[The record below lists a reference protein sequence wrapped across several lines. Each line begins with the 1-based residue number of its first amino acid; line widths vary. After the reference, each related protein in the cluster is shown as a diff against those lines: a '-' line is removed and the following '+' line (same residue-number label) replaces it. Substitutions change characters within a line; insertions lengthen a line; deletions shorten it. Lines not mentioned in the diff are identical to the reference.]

1 MKSSNIKTKLL
12 AILLIF
18 TLTSANFLFV
28 GETFATEI
36 ITEVFSGSKTNE
48 NVEFSAYFETG
59 SGTKTASV
67 ISDVNNKDLAIN
79 LSLEVKESGYLKNAQ
94 INILESKEGK
104 GLNFVLG
111 ENIGENSLIQSVSKN
126 EITLKQIDS
135 DVKTIISV
143 PFTYKYEK
151 YVNDNNIASDAIV
164 RLTGVYVNK
173 DGNEKEIVYENTLS
187 ISWTNQRKV
196 SLESSIQKF
205 INYGGGVILQSLI
218 KVDGTTDEKTLP
230 VRETAIRI
238 DAPVISG
245 QKPSKVIVDANKLE
259 NTNGQSVDSIKFNE
273 SNYSYNDGI
282 VDISV
287 KNEKSMIEYNEY
299 DEEYLVDQEKIIK
312 EERYYN
318 ISGVDEYL
326 VTYVYEG
333 LENID
338 AKEIVSDIDMV
349 VSTYCNEKDSD
360 ANQVAVSNSYKDSFE
375 NEVGSIVS
383 LSIENEKNELSK
395 NGVYSNYLN
404 SDKVET
410 IVNSKEILNISNN
423 NIIDSLRI
431 NDKEAMYVLKS
442 GEQIRMSDIYTKKVS
457 VSKEN
462 FFNILGEEGYIKVY
476 DAGEIL
482 AIIDKETQ
490 AIDDNNNFIV
500 FMPDSNRRELTY
512 EVSKPITQGNL
523 VINIERA
530 ISDSSIDRS
539 KMQEVQSIK
548 TISELVAKYAYVDAE
563 QVVGNVE
570 NVIGMADT
578 KTKVNLVVNKDSF
591 STVSKTEDVEFKIEL
606 NNSSA
611 YTDIYGNST
620 IDITLP
626 VEVENIEIKGAK
638 ILYEEGL
645 ILGGVEVVDT
655 RTIRVN
661 ITGLQKGLNS
671 SIISNGTNVVVVAD
685 VTVNRLTPIKNA
697 EISCKVSNEQATNYD
712 ETENVQIKYSA
723 PSGVVSV
730 NAITGY
736 KENGYLASVNQGKMT
751 DFIEVHSDRKNA
763 EMTLYVMNNENSDIS
778 NVSILGRIPQKD
790 LVDII
795 TGEKVT
801 ERTTIDTKML
811 SEISIAEENT
821 SSFKIYYSRNA
832 LATND
837 LQNSENDW
845 VENPSDLSEMKSYM
859 IIPED
864 REFKLAVGETLK
876 FKYAFEIPEDLA
888 HHEYIAGEFVTYYT
902 SNEDDLRKAEISFA
916 DIAMLTTGNGP
927 EFTLSV
933 KNNKEEVKEY
943 ESLPVSV
950 VLKNVGKQDA
960 EQVSVEIPIPR
971 STLCNVD
978 SVTELSDE
986 NAKVSMENN
995 KIVIRSEGLEVGKE
1009 LSAELNL
1016 SVMRKSSN
1024 DSYVET
1030 TANAMAKDLGKEVNA
1045 SSEKTKV
1052 NDAEIKINEYDRK
1065 QVFKTYRIG
1074 DEISHTVQVKNL
1086 TKDTL
1091 KNLNVTKEL
1100 PIEFNYVSSQLC
1112 MYVDGNYTK
1121 INDGQYDE
1129 ASRTITWNL
1138 NDLKSNDYVCCEYV
1152 FKVDHISNN
1161 MTYDTVGTSAKA
1173 WADSTDVYES
1183 DINKVNISDTVLTIS
1198 QTTDTDVS
1206 TIVNEGEN
1214 IRFIFTIKNDS
1225 KVTVPKV
1232 VFKDIFPDELQV
1244 KNVNYTNG
1252 SEDKK
1257 YETKGNM
1264 VYIYENIKAGDELKV
1279 IVDTYASIT
1288 DSSEE
1293 KTVTNFAV
1301 ISAENMDEVTSNSL
1315 TYTLKNVL
1323 AEGEGEEKTEERGSN
1338 SAVASSTTSADKA
1351 NKTYKISGYVWLD
1364 SDKDGMRD
1372 TSESPMVGDVRV
1384 SLVES
1389 STGKII
1395 NKVTTDSNGMYILSG
1410 VENGKYFVIYDYDTI
1425 KYGVTTYKKDGVPNS
1440 TNSDAIAEKVTQE
1453 GVARTAAI
1461 SDAIVIDN
1469 SSVSDIDL
1477 GLVLA
1482 DKFDLELDMSISK
1495 VTVQTSKGTTTNN
1508 YSGEKLVKEDIAAKN
1523 IDGAKVLVEYEIKIT
1538 NKGEIPGFVKKI
1550 VDYKP
1555 QDMEFNSSLALN
1567 NGWYTGSNDTI
1578 FNASRENLSLAPGES
1593 TIIKLVLEKN
1603 MTEENTGLVNNQAEI
1618 YEDYNIYGIDD
1629 YNSTPANKAQR
1640 ENDLSIS
1647 DIIILIR
1654 TGETLIYTSMIITT
1668 SMLVVLAVIVINR
1681 KIVINKRKV
1690 EDEEGGV

>member
-1 MKSSNIKTKLL
+1 MKSSNIRTKLL

-28 GETFATEI
+28 GETFASEI
-36 ITEVFSGSKTNE
+36 ITEVFSSSKTNE

-67 ISDVNNKDLAIN
+67 ISDVNNKDLAID

-94 INILESKEGK
+94 ISILESEEGK

-111 ENIGENSLIQSVSKN
+111 ENIGQNSLIQGVSKN

-151 YVNDNNIASDAIV
+151 YVNDKNIASDAKV

-173 DGNEKEIVYENTLS
+173 DGNEKEVVYEDTLS
-187 ISWTNQRKV
+187 VSWTNQRKV

-205 INYGGGVILQSLI
+205 INYGGGIILQSLV

-259 NTNGQSVDSIKFNE
+259 NTNGGNADTIKFNE
-273 SNYSYNDGI
+273 SNYSYRDGI

-287 KNEKSMIEYNEY
+287 KNEKSMVEFNEY
-299 DEEYLVDQEKIIK
+299 DDEYLVDQEKIVK

-318 ISGVDEYL
+318 IPGVDEYL

-338 AKEIVSDIDMV
+338 AKEVVSDIAMV
-349 VSTYCNEKDSD
+349 VSTYCGEKDSD
-360 ANQVAVSNSYKDSFE
+360 ANQVTVSNSYKNSFE
-375 NEVGSIVS
+375 SEVGSLVS
-383 LSIENEKNELSK
+383 LNIENDKNEVSK
-395 NGVYSNYLN
+395 NGIYSNYLN
-404 SDKVET
+404 SEKVET
-410 IVNSKEILNISNN
+410 ILNSKEILNISNN
-423 NIIDSLRI
+423 NIIDSLKI

-442 GEQIRMSDIYTKKVS
+442 GEQVSMSDVYTKKVS

-462 FFNILGEEGYIKVY
+462 FENILGKEGYINIY
-476 DAGEIL
+476 DAGIVIASLKMNE
-482 AIIDKETQ
+482 DE
-490 AIDDNNNFIV
+490 NNNIEV
-500 FMPDSNRRELTY
+500 VMPDSNRKVLTY

-523 VINIERA
+523 VINVERA

-548 TISELVAKYAYVDAE
+548 IASELVAKYTYVDAE
-563 QVVGNVE
+563 QIVSNVE
-570 NVIGMADT
+570 NTISMVDT

-606 NNSSA
+606 NNSSEFS
-611 YTDIYGNST
+611 DIYGNSVF
-620 IDITLP
+620 DIVLP
-626 VEVENIEIKGAK
+626 SEVESIEILNSSIA
-638 ILYEEGL
+638 YDEGL
-645 ILGGVEVVDT
+645 TLENVEVVDT
-655 RTIRVN
+655 RTIRVS
-661 ITGLQKGLNS
+661 TSGMQKGLNS
-671 SIISNGTNVVVVAD
+671 SVITNGTNIVIVANI
-685 VTVNRLTPIKNA
+685 TVNRLTPVKKA
-697 EISCKVSNEQATNYD
+697 EISCKVSNEQATNYE
-712 ETENVQIKYSA
+712 ETENVEIRYSA

-736 KENGYLASVNQGKMT
+736 KENGYIASVNQGKMT
-751 DFIEVHSDRKNA
+751 DFIEVHSGSKNA
-763 EMTLYVMNNENSDIS
+763 EMILYVMNNENSDIS

-795 TGEKVT
+795 TGEKVV

-811 SEISIAEENT
+811 SGVVLAEESS
-821 SSFKIYYSRNA
+821 SSFKVYYSKNA
-832 LATND
+832 LATRD
-837 LQNSENDW
+837 LQNGENGW
-845 VENPSDLSEMKSYM
+845 EENPSDLSEMKSYM
-859 IIPED
+859 IVPEND
-864 REFKLAVGETLK
+864 DFKLTVGETLK
-876 FKYAFEIPEDLA
+876 FKYTFEIPEDLA
-888 HHEYIAGEFVTYYT
+888 HHEYLAGEFVTYYT
-902 SNEDDLRKAEISFA
+902 SNEDELKKAEISFA
-916 DIAMLTTGNGP
+916 DLAMLTTGNGP
-927 EFTLSV
+927 ELTLSL

-943 ESLPVSV
+943 ENLPVSV
-950 VLKNVGKQDA
+950 VLKNVGKQNA
-960 EQVSVEIPIPR
+960 EQVYIEIPVPR
-971 STLCNVD
+971 STLFSEETSTLNKED
-978 SVTELSDE
+978 ASLSL
-986 NAKVSMENN
+986 ENN
-995 KIVIRSEGLEVGKE
+995 KIVIRSEELEVGKE

-1016 SVMRKSSN
+1016 SVMKKSSG

-1030 TANAMAKDLGKEVNA
+1030 TAKAIAKDLGKEINA

-1052 NDAEIKINEYDRK
+1052 NNAELKINEYDRG

-1074 DEISHTVQVKNL
+1074 DQVGHTVQVKNL
-1086 TKDTL
+1086 TDKTL

-1100 PIEFNYVSSQLC
+1100 PIEFKYVSSHLC
-1112 MYVDGNYTK
+1112 MYVGENYTE
-1121 INDGQYDE
+1121 ISEGSYDE
-1129 ASRTITWNL
+1129 ATRTITWNL
-1138 NDLKSNDYVCCEYV
+1138 NELKPNEHVCCEYE

-1173 WADSTDVYES
+1173 WADGIDVYES
-1183 DINKVNISDTVLTIS
+1183 EVSKVNISDSVLTIS

-1206 TIVNEGEN
+1206 STINEGEN

-1232 VFKDIFPDELQV
+1232 AFKDIFPDELQV
-1244 KNVNYTNG
+1244 KGVKYTVG
-1252 SEDKK
+1252 SVDKENDSK
-1257 YETKGNM
+1257 SNK
-1264 VYIYENIKAGDELKV
+1264 VYVCENIKAGEELKV
-1279 IVDTYASIT
+1279 IVDTYASIRDT
-1288 DSSEE
+1288 SEE
-1293 KTVTNFAV
+1293 KTVTNFATV
-1301 ISAENMDEVTSNSL
+1301 SAENVDEITSNSL
-1315 TYTLKNVL
+1315 TFTLKNVL
-1323 AEGEGEEKTEERGSN
+1323 AEGEGEEKVEESSSN
-1338 SAVASSTTSADKA
+1338 SARPSSSSDTDKV

-1372 TSESPMVGDVRV
+1372 TNESPMVGDVRV

-1389 STGKII
+1389 ETGKILK
-1395 NKVTTDSNGMYILSG
+1395 KVTTDSSGMYILNG

-1425 KYGVTTYKKDGVPNS
+1425 KYGVTTYKKDGVQDS

-1453 GVARTAAI
+1453 GTSRTAAV

-1469 SSVSDIDL
+1469 SSVSNIDL

-1495 VTVQTSKGTTTNN
+1495 VTVQSSKGTSTNN
-1508 YSGEKLVKEDIAAKN
+1508 YNGEKLVKEDIPAKN

-1593 TIIKLVLEKN
+1593 TVIKLVLEKN
-1603 MTEENTGLVNNQAEI
+1603 MTGENTGLVNNQAEI
-1618 YEDYNIYGIDD
+1618 YEDYNIYGVDD

-1640 ENDLSIS
+1640 ENDLSSS

-1681 KIVINKRKV
+1681 KIVMNKRKV
-1690 EDEEGGV
+1690 EEEEGGV